1 MERLLT
7 RRLWPLGPR
16 RLTNLFVSVLTL
28 VAVVTL
34 AAPPSAGAIL
44 GCGINPL
51 CVVSKAAGAGIS
63 SVAGDAI
70 TALAQAVLGALGH
83 AIEWASTLWVG
94 VGTPPIASA
103 SGQATGTVS
112 FLQQNLLVYTTGLAV
127 LSTLIGAGRIAWHE
141 HKSAHARELAR
152 FLVTYVLVAGGAAFA
167 ASVLIGGADQMAAWF
182 INQADGSSTFSDHL
196 AQILGLA
203 TATASHAGPVGF
215 TAGLAA
221 TVDTAVIAIILGI
234 LAFLGSVVQ
243 IMLMLVRGGMLVL
256 LVGTLPLIAAF
267 SNTEMGLQWFR
278 KACAWLLAFA
288 LYKPAAAII
297 YAVAFDLAGQ
307 QGALSLLD
315 GVMMLLL
322 AILAL
327 PALMRFLVP
336 ATSALAGG
344 GGTGAMLVG
353 AAGAAAMRMPTG
365 AAPVQSTPRAAY
377 DQGSAGSAGS
387 NGGGSGGATGA
398 VPTGDS
404 GPGGG
409 ATGGPGLSG
418 SNGSS
423 GSNGGSGTSG
433 PPGAH
438 GPGSAPAGTPG
449 AVGTAGVG
457 ATGGAA
463 AAGGAGAATGGV
475 GAAAVIGA
483 QQLARGAQAAG
494 NAANGAVSGNE
505 NASNNDSDGGG
516 PTGAADKP
524 T

>member
-1 MERLLT
+1 MPSLS
-7 RRLWPLGPR
+7 PR
-16 RLTNLFVSVLTL
+16 RAASLLIAVLTVSAMFAL
-28 VAVVTL
+28 V
-34 AAPPSAGAIL
+34 AAPPASAIL
-44 GCGINPL
+44 GCGINPA
-51 CVVSKAAGAGIS
+51 CVFGKVAGGGIS
-63 SVAGDAI
+63 AIAGDAI
-70 TALAQAVLGALGH
+70 TALAKAVLGALGH

-94 VGTPPIASA
+94 VGTPQVANA

-196 AQILGLA
+196 AQILGVA

-433 PPGAH
+433 PPGAP

-463 AAGGAGAATGGV
+463 AAGAGAATGGV

-516 PTGAADKP
+516 PTGAAGKP